1 MKKHTK
7 SYIVWTIL
15 LLVVIT
21 YFMFARDFHSL
32 NGKLLE
38 RDKDT
43 EFEKG
48 SGIRTKKL
56 SDVQIQS
63 LYKLCKVWGY
73 TKYHHPDGMVMP
85 KNSSGI

>member
-56 SDVQIQS
+56 SDGRYNLYTNYVKSGDIQNIIIR
-63 LYKLCKVWGY
+63 
-73 TKYHHPDGMVMP
+73 M
-85 KNSSGI
+85 